1 MQNLQDIIKNGLCIG
16 CGLCQSLAGSDR
28 VSLVMTPEGR
38 ERPLVTHPP
47 DKEILEK
54 INAVCPG
61 IKITGPESK
70 DMSEMDLVW
79 GPAARIVI
87 GYAADPEIRFMSATG
102 GVLSALGIFLL
113 ESGKVDYILH
123 VAQHPEKPMRS
134 LAHIS
139 RNRDDIMAGSG
150 SHYGPTAPLTCIM
163 QLLDQGRPFAV
174 IAKPCDIGALR
185 NLSEIDPRVD
195 KLLICCLAMVCGGA
209 SEFTKSLDLIAEHG
223 LKEEDVSHIRYRG
236 FGNPGPTTIQTNDG
250 RVFEHSYNEMWKDEG
265 NWRIQ
270 NRCKICPDAIGELAD
285 LAVSDVW
292 PGGAPTGEDD
302 GFNGILART
311 PSGLDLLEETVNSE
325 VLMISEKIGFRDMDK
340 FQPHQVR
347 KKKAVHDRL
356 LGISDC
362 DLPVPEFNNLRLEE
376 LAGITDKE
384 VRIKNREGMAKRIMS
399 GKVIEPIPTA
409 GNKR

>member
-1 MQNLQDIIKNGLCIG
+1 
-16 CGLCQSLAGSDR
+16 
-28 VSLVMTPEGR
+28 
-38 ERPLVTHPP
+38 
-47 DKEILEK
+47 
-54 INAVCPG
+54 
-61 IKITGPESK
+61 
-70 DMSEMDLVW
+70 
-79 GPAARIVI
+79 
-87 GYAADPEIRFMSATG
+87 
-102 GVLSALGIFLL
+102 
-113 ESGKVDYILH
+113 
-123 VAQHPEKPMRS
+123 
-134 LAHIS
+134 
-139 RNRDDIMAGSG
+139 
-150 SHYGPTAPLTCIM
+150 
-163 QLLDQGRPFAV
+163 
-174 IAKPCDIGALR
+174 
-185 NLSEIDPRVD
+185 
-195 KLLICCLAMVCGGA
+195 
-209 SEFTKSLDLIAEHG
+209 
-223 LKEEDVSHIRYRG
+223 
-236 FGNPGPTTIQTNDG
+236 
-250 RVFEHSYNEMWKDEG
+250 MWKDEG

-285 LAVSDVW
+285 IAVSDVW

-347 KKKAVHDRL
+347 LKKAVHDRL

-376 LAGITDKE
+376 LASITDKE